1 MCMFKFEFSRTVGG
15 SLNLHEFELSSAQS
29 SVHSSSGCTSSC
41 GSACTSSAQSSV
53 CTARS
58 LAALFGIFEEPR
70 GTKMEA
76 RHLRA
81 RRSYSARDHAHGTAC
96 CGYHVRSHVGRVREL
111 NILKSQLVRIAGR
124 RPDLKPIGRW
134 KRTTCRAQPPPKA
147 VLGAILQTRRR
158 RRRGPDLKPIL
169 GVLCGP
175 EGAQGA
181 RKFWGFKYT
190 QQPKYDSYSQ
200 KLLVFLV
207 ELEHFE
213 LNSNIVK

>member
-1 MCMFKFEFSRTVGG
+1 M
-15 SLNLHEFELSSAQS
+15 HEFELSSAQS
-29 SVHSSSGCTSSC
+29 SVHSSGCTSSCSSACTSSTQSSACTSSC

-81 RRSYSARDHAHGTAC
+81 RRSCSAREHAHGTAC

-124 RPDLKPIGRW
+124 RPHLKPIFGYFADQ
-134 KRTTCRAQPPPKA
+134 KAPKA
-147 VLGAILQTRRR
+147 REIF
-158 RRRGPDLKPIL
+158 
-169 GVLCGP
+169 GVLSILSS
-175 EGAQGA
+175 QNTTVI
-181 RKFWGFKYT
+181 RKNCW
-190 QQPKYDSYSQ
+190 S
-200 KLLVFLV
+200 FLV

-213 LNSNIVK
+213 LNSKFYTHKVDLLKKKIDR

>member
-1 MCMFKFEFSRTVGG
+1 MHEFVLRGGSLGLCMFKFEFSRTVGG

-29 SVHSSSGCTSSC
+29 SVHSSGCTSSCSSACTSSTQSSACTSSC

-81 RRSYSARDHAHGTAC
+81 RQLQRARACARHGV

-134 KRTTCRAQPPPKA
+134 KRTTCRAQPS
-147 VLGAILQTRRR
+147 
-158 RRRGPDLKPIL
+158 
-169 GVLCGP
+169 
-175 EGAQGA
+175 E
-181 RKFWGFKYT
+181 
-190 QQPKYDSYSQ
+190 S
-200 KLLVFLV
+200 
-207 ELEHFE
+207 
-213 LNSNIVK
+213 

>member
-1 MCMFKFEFSRTVGG
+1 MRGGSLGLCMFKFEFSRTVGG

-81 RRSYSARDHAHGTAC
+81 RQLQRARACARHGV

-124 RPDLKPIGRW
+124 RPDLKPIFGVLCGPEGGSVRLAGRS
-134 KRTTCRAQPPPKA
+134 PPPKA
-147 VLGAILQTRRR
+147 DFGATLQTRRR
-158 RRRGPDLKPIL
+158 RRRAI
-169 GVLCGP
+169 
-175 EGAQGA
+175 
-181 RKFWGFKYT
+181 FW
-190 QQPKYDSYSQ
+190 
-200 KLLVFLV
+200 VF
-207 ELEHFE
+207 
-213 LNSNIVK
+213 